1 MGRVSRRAPRRSALR
16 RPLLLFAVL
25 LLGPAAGFCLLGW
38 KSVVR
43 EQRFRVREMQRSAQD
58 LLQRRLDDAV
68 GELERIRQREDARD
82 YFEYQAEYL
91 PPDQVTPTLG
101 FQKSPLDRAPED
113 PRVAGWFQWELHG
126 GRVYG
131 RPRVFPEADKA
142 LRRDLVASYGAILRK
157 LLMRAPHSV
166 DLRAGRGRVAS
177 YTQRVVAANEERGA
191 LQEDLELQERGAKP
205 KDLRY
210 LEDFNRRARE
220 DAIQV
225 RYTPFRYLVRPAG
238 AAGPPL
244 IAWRTVWIPAAQIRW
259 REVKADRWIVQG
271 YAIDPHPLFPDAW
284 ESLGAAQVVRG
295 DRLPSPPPPGVWT
308 RSLARALRAEVPA
321 GDGGRLVRATQ
332 ADPSLTVASRADV
345 EAAAAAWRDARNRF
359 LLLVAG
365 LVVVVAVGFFVLVR
379 SVRRETLLA
388 RRKEDFI
395 AAITHELKTPLTGIR
410 MYADMLREGW
420 VRSPEAAGGYAQ
432 RILDETDRLGR
443 LVDQV
448 LDLAALE
455 RGVAVLNA
463 QPGDLGEAVRDA
475 AALLAPQ
482 AEEAGVSLATT
493 VEEGL
498 PVVSFDPRLVR
509 PLVLNLVDNAIKY
522 SARAAV
528 KEVLVG
534 VRREGDRVVVSVADR
549 GVGIDPKV
557 RKAVFEPFQRAGDE
571 MTRAAPGVGIG
582 LALVKRYADAHNAR
596 LHLSSEPG
604 RGTTVEV
611 RFRLGPA

>member
-1 MGRVSRRAPRRSALR
+1 
-16 RPLLLFAVL
+16 
-25 LLGPAAGFCLLGW
+25 
-38 KSVVR
+38 
-43 EQRFRVREMQRSAQD
+43 
-58 LLQRRLDDAV
+58 
-68 GELERIRQREDARD
+68 
-82 YFEYQAEYL
+82 
-91 PPDQVTPTLG
+91 
-101 FQKSPLDRAPED
+101 
-113 PRVAGWFQWELHG
+113 
-126 GRVYG
+126 
-131 RPRVFPEADKA
+131 
-142 LRRDLVASYGAILRK
+142 
-157 LLMRAPHSV
+157 
-166 DLRAGRGRVAS
+166 
-177 YTQRVVAANEERGA
+177 
-191 LQEDLELQERGAKP
+191 
-205 KDLRY
+205 
-210 LEDFNRRARE
+210 
-220 DAIQV
+220 
-225 RYTPFRYLVRPAG
+225 
-238 AAGPPL
+238 
-244 IAWRTVWIPAAQIRW
+244 
-259 REVKADRWIVQG
+259 
-271 YAIDPHPLFPDAW
+271 
-284 ESLGAAQVVRG
+284 
-295 DRLPSPPPPGVWT
+295 
-308 RSLARALRAEVPA
+308 
-321 GDGGRLVRATQ
+321 
-332 ADPSLTVASRADV
+332 
-345 EAAAAAWRDARNRF
+345 
-359 LLLVAG
+359 
-365 LVVVVAVGFFVLVR
+365 
-379 SVRRETLLA
+379 
-388 RRKEDFI
+388 
-395 AAITHELKTPLTGIR
+395 
-410 MYADMLREGW
+410 
-420 VRSPEAAGGYAQ
+420 
-432 RILDETDRLGR
+432 
-443 LVDQV
+443 VDQV